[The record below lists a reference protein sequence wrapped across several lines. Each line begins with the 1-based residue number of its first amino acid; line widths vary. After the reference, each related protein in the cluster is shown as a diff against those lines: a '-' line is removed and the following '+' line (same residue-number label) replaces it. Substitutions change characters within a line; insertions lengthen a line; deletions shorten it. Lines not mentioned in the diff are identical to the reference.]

1 MALTAT
7 IYTFSIE
14 LTHMDRDIY
23 ATLELRLAR
32 QPSETLEYM
41 LTRLLA
47 YCLEYREGIA
57 FSPGISAG
65 DQPAIL
71 ARDLTGHITLWVE
84 VGSPDAERLHR
95 GSKTA
100 DRVAVYTHRDVALL
114 KQQLA
119 GGKIYQAAAI
129 PIYAIERSLLDALGE
144 AIDRRA
150 ALAIVVTEGQLY
162 IQIGAKDIAGAIVE
176 HRLD

>member
-14 LTHMDRDIY
+14 LTHMDRDVY
-23 ATLELRLAR
+23 ATLDLRLAR

-47 YCLEYREGIA
+47 YCLEYQEGIV
-57 FSPGISAG
+57 FSPGIAAG

-71 ARDLTGHITLWVE
+71 ARDLIGHLTLWVE

-95 GSKTA
+95 GSKSA

-119 GGKIYQAAAI
+119 GSRIHHAAAI
-129 PIYAIERSLLDALGE
+129 PIYAIERALLDELGA
-144 AIDRRA
+144 AIERRA
-150 ALAIVVTEGQLY
+150 ALSIVVTEGQLF
-162 IQIGAKDIAGAIVE
+162 IQIGAKSITGTIAE